1 MKIVQLTNKTPY
13 QTMGYALQSKTGEVL
28 VIDGG
33 MTGNDSELYRIIKK
47 LGGSVGLWLITHPH
61 NDHFDAVI
69 EVLTKYKDVN
79 YKKIGSSMLPDAWA
93 EDLDEEEKKEL
104 HTWNAFAKTLDD
116 RHFEIKEGMQFSL
129 GNMKV
134 EVLTEN
140 NPDLKVNAFNNQ
152 SCVFK
157 VSEDDFS
164 ILFLGDLGVEGG
176 NRLLSKSYDLKCTAV
191 QMAHHGQGGVTE
203 EVYKAI
209 HPKYAFWPTPGWLWE
224 NRKYLGEGKIGEGP
238 FKTQKTAE
246 WMKSL
251 GAKNIF
257 SFDHTTMFDTYT
269 LTATE
274 F

>member
-33 MTGNDSELYRIIKK
+33 MTGNDSELYRVIKK

-79 YKKIGSSMLPDAWA
+79 YKKIGSSMLPDTWA

-164 ILFLGDLGVEGG
+164 ILFLGDLGIEGG
-176 NRLLSKSYDLKCTAV
+176 NRLLSKSCDLKCTAV

-209 HPKYAFWPTPGWLWE
+209 HPQYAFWPTPGWLWE
-224 NRKYLGEGKIGEGP
+224 NRKYLGEGEIGEGP

-257 SFDHTTMFDTYT
+257 SFDHTIIFDTYT